1 MEKIYTREQR
11 HCRLTKTAPETIRFI
26 LNFSKSLRVI
36 EYQSFKFETI
46 LN

>member
-1 MEKIYTREQR
+1 MEKIYTRDREDCELR
-11 HCRLTKTAPETIRFI
+11 KTSSETIRFL
-26 LNFSKSLRVI
+26 LNFSKSFQVT